1 MGVVATLL
9 LLSLGG
15 CKDSSPTVV
24 AGTYTGTATGAR
36 NGFGFTDNITFT
48 LAQNGSQITGTWA
61 SNALTSGSITG
72 ILSGSTLNGSLTQTN
87 CSGSLPANAQVE
99 NSGKHL
105 SGVYSGAVCGQTVS
119 ATFVVDRVY

>member
-36 NGFGFTDNITFT
+36 NGFRLHRQHHIHPGPEWIPDYWYMGFKRPHV
-48 LAQNGSQITGTWA
+48 
-61 SNALTSGSITG
+61 G
-72 ILSGSTLNGSLTQTN
+72 INYRHI
-87 CSGSLPANAQVE
+87 VRFYFE
-99 NSGKHL
+99 W
-105 SGVYSGAVCGQTVS
+105 
-119 ATFVVDRVY
+119 VVDADELLRIVAGQRTG